1 MLLKISGVVL
11 TVVLAI
17 SVLLLSTVREPQS
30 SVLHAHQGVLDLSA
44 WDPEQNERI
53 KLDGEWEFYWNQ
65 LLPAN
70 SANQVGQTKGSP
82 PDAYADVPGSW
93 NRLELNGKRPPAHGF
108 ATYRLLLQNA
118 PVQGTM
124 AIKKMNIRFASEIF
138 VNGEKLLEDGH
149 AADKF
154 AGYQPGNSPQIGFF
168 PYHGGDIE
176 ILIRV
181 ANYDYTDA
189 GIPGPLFFG
198 EQTAMLK
205 THQANTAVEIGTLAV
220 LATISIIFLIS
231 YLGSALYRNRDDSL
245 LLLGLICLLYAL
257 YNGMISERVLGLVD
271 ADISFSTLYK
281 LKDFCSVACLG
292 LLTFYFYR
300 FRTGMLSGLLTTITL
315 FVFGA
320 YICMIALLPISVYG
334 LAAPYVI
341 VLYTL
346 MLVWLLYKCAL
357 QFLTSE
363 HGERLSTFL
372 WYAALLSIT
381 LYCLDINLFSISLK
395 ENMNIGQA
403 SIVLFSILM
412 LFLAVLRFFEAYRTV
427 HALKDQLLLLDKVKD
442 DFLSNT
448 SHELKTPLNA
458 IVNISESLLK
468 GAEGPLTDNQA
479 HNLAIVTGSGRR
491 LTYLV
496 DELLDYSKMKH
507 GDVPLHRS
515 ATDLFSFV
523 ESVMRMHS
531 FLLGSKKVEL
541 INRIPAHFPPIYA
554 DGNRL
559 VQILHNLIGNAIKFT
574 ERGTVSITA
583 SVVQGKAEI
592 RIVDTGRGI
601 SPDKLEHIFLPFEQ
615 EVDTGPVVAGGT
627 GLGLSITRK
636 LVELHGGTI
645 HAESAQG
652 MGASFILT
660 FPLADGKGEKRSNVM
675 PLAIAPTGSGNRLLR
690 FEEPTI
696 MKGIKSEWIIVVDD
710 DSANLQTIV
719 NLLKLEGYSYAVTT
733 RSPSVLDLLDKL
745 PAVHLVIADI
755 MMPDMS
761 GYELLERIRERF
773 SPSELPVLMLT
784 ASNKAHQLR
793 LALEKGANDFVSK
806 PFEAEELLAR
816 IGGLTR
822 MKTSVQAAR
831 DAEISF
837 LRSQINP
844 HFLYNALNA
853 IAELCV
859 DAPNRAEQL
868 ILQLSS
874 YLRRSVHFKHLDSKT
889 SLTNELEMIEAYVAI
904 EQARF
909 GPRLEVIIDV
919 DADVN
924 RNMNI
929 PPLTLQPLIENAIR
943 HGLMSS
949 IRGGRVMLSIRNLND
964 TETRFTIEDNGSG
977 MTEQKMTE
985 IMQATDG
992 SNGVGL
998 WNISSRLKLLYGRH
1012 FQMESLDGEG
1022 TRITF
1027 DLPNQRISTD
1037 GNGVMKHDESHH
1049 RGR

>member
-17 SVLLLSTVREPQS
+17 TVLLLSTIREPQS
-30 SVLHAHQGVLDLSA
+30 AALHARQGVLDLSA
-44 WDPEQNERI
+44 WNPEQDERI
-53 KLDGEWEFYWNQ
+53 KLDGEWEFYWER
-65 LLPAN
+65 LLPDE
-70 SANQVGQTKGSP
+70 SATSNQAGPAKA
-82 PDAYADVPGSW
+82 PDTYATVPGSW
-93 NRLELNGKRPPAHGF
+93 NRLKVDGERLPTHGF
-108 ATYRLLLQNA
+108 ATYRLVLRNA
-118 PVQGTM
+118 PVEGTL
-124 AIKKMNIRFASEIF
+124 AIKKMNIRFASEIYI
-138 VNGEKLLEDGH
+138 NGNKLLEDGH
-149 AADKF
+149 AVAKS
-154 AGYQPGNSPQIGFF
+154 AGYRPGNSPQIGFF

-181 ANYDYTDA
+181 ANYDYTDS

-198 EQTAMLK
+198 EQAAMLK
-205 THQANTAVEIGTLAV
+205 KHQFNTAIEFGTLAV
-220 LATISIIFLIS
+220 LATISIIFLVS
-231 YLGSALYRNRDDSL
+231 YVGSALYRNRDDSL
-245 LLLGLICLLYAL
+245 LLIGLICLLYAL
-257 YNGMISERVLGLVD
+257 YNGMISERVLSMAGTE
-271 ADISFSTLYK
+271 IPFSTLYK

-300 FRTGMLSGLLTTITL
+300 FKTGILSGMLTTVIL
-315 FVFGA
+315 IIFGA
-320 YICMIALLPISVYG
+320 YLCMVALLPISVYG
-334 LAAPYVI
+334 LAAPYV
-341 VLYTL
+341 VVMYTL
-346 MLVWLLYKCAL
+346 LLLWLLYQCAS

-363 HGERLSTFL
+363 KGERLSTFL
-372 WYAALLSIT
+372 WYAALLSIV

-427 HALKDQLLLLDKVKD
+427 RTLKDQLLLLDKVKD

-468 GAEGPLTDNQA
+468 GAEGPLTDEQA

-507 GDVPLHRS
+507 GDIPLHRS
-515 ATDLFSFV
+515 STDLYSFV
-523 ESVMRMHS
+523 ESVLRMHS
-531 FLLGSKKVEL
+531 FLLGAKKVEL
-541 INRIPAHFPPIYA
+541 INRIPSHFPPIYA

-559 VQILHNLIGNAIKFT
+559 IQILHNLIGNAVKFT
-574 ERGTVSITA
+574 ERGTVSIQA
-583 SVVQGKAEI
+583 AVVQGKAEI

-601 SPDKLEHIFLPFEQ
+601 GKDKLEHIFLPFEQ
-615 EVDTGPVVAGGT
+615 EADTGPAVAGGT

-645 HAESAQG
+645 HAESAPG
-652 MGASFILT
+652 KGATFILT
-660 FPLADGKGEKRSNVM
+660 FPLADGKGEKRSNAM
-675 PLAIAPTGSGNRLLR
+675 PLTIAPTSHGNQLLR

-696 MKGIKSEWIIVVDD
+696 VEGHLNEWIIVVDD

-719 NLLKLEGYSYAVTT
+719 NLLKLEGYSYAVTA
-733 RSPSVLDLLDKL
+733 RSPSVLELLDQL

-784 ASNKAHQLR
+784 ASNKANQLK

-806 PFEAEELLAR
+806 PFESEELLAR

-837 LRSQINP
+837 LRSQMNP

-889 SLTNELEMIEAYVAI
+889 SLMNELEMIEAYVAI

-909 GPRLEVIIDV
+909 GSRLEVIIDV

-924 RNMNI
+924 RNMDI

-964 TETRFTIEDNGSG
+964 TETRFTIEDNGIG
-977 MTEQKMTE
+977 ITKQRMDE
-985 IMQATDG
+985 IRQSTDG

-998 WNISSRLKLLYGRH
+998 WNISSRLNLLYGRH
-1012 FQMESLDGEG
+1012 LQMESLDGEG

-1027 DLPNQRISTD
+1027 DLPNQRLSTD
-1037 GNGVMKHDESHH
+1037 GNGGYET
-1049 RGR
+1049 